1 MTLSNPTVLT
11 PTVKRARS
19 ASGPGVLAAD
29 ANADADA
36 PH

>member
-19 ASGPGVLAAD
+19 ASGPGAVPAD
-29 ANADADA
+29 ENADA